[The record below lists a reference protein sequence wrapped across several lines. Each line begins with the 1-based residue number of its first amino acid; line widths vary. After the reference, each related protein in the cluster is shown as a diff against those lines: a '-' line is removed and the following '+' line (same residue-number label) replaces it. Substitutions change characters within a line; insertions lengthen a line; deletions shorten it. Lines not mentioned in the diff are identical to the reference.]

1 MPVEENPKQSEVPTP
16 EAAGKEQSQKPLRL
30 LSVVIPAR
38 DEEGCI
44 ASTVEHLHVEL
55 KLRGVPHEIIVVD
68 DGSTDRTWE
77 ILTNLNQQF
86 AINNDQSTPKHR
98 GFSSASILKPVK
110 DRISEV
116 SPDSED
122 CTPGFERSRPPE
134 SRETKLTKNQEPS
147 TKNSEVLKERA
158 STLVPVKNQGLNGFG
173 RAIQCGLKAMTGDA
187 VVIMMADESDD
198 CRDVVLYWE
207 KLNEGYDC
215 VFGSRF
221 MKGGGVID
229 YPWLKLQINRIA
241 NHFIQVLFAIKLN
254 DTTNAFKAY
263 RKTVIDGVRPI
274 LSPHFNITVELP
286 LKAIV
291 RGYSWTTIPIT
302 WRNRRTGVAKLK
314 IKEMGS
320 RYLFICL
327 YVWLEKYFSR
337 GDYKKE

>member
-1 MPVEENPKQSEVPTP
+1 MPDASPVATDPSP
-16 EAAGKEQSQKPLRL
+16 EPAPRPLEL

-55 KLRGVPHEIIVVD
+55 RLHEIPHEIVVVD
-68 DGSTDRTWE
+68 DGSSDRTWAILEELKSE
-77 ILTNLNQQF
+77 IAELVTVRN
-86 AINNDQSTPKHR
+86 
-98 GFSSASILKPVK
+98 G
-110 DRISEV
+110 
-116 SPDSED
+116 
-122 CTPGFERSRPPE
+122 PPH
-134 SRETKLTKNQEPS
+134 
-147 TKNSEVLKERA
+147 
-158 STLVPVKNQGLNGFG
+158 GFG
-173 RAIQCGLKAMTGDA
+173 RAVVAGLNTFSGDA
-187 VVIMMADESDD
+187 VVVMMADESDD
-198 CRDVVLYWE
+198 CRDVVRYWE

-221 MKGGGVID
+221 AKGGGVID
-229 YPWLKLQINRIA
+229 YPRFKLILNRLA
-241 NHFIQVLFAIKLN
+241 NGFLRLLFRIKLN

-263 RKTVIDGVRPI
+263 RRTAIDGTRPLI
-274 LSPHFNITVELP
+274 SPHFNLTVEIP

-302 WRNRRTGVAKLK
+302 WRNRRTGEPKLK

-337 GDYKKE
+337 GDYRKS